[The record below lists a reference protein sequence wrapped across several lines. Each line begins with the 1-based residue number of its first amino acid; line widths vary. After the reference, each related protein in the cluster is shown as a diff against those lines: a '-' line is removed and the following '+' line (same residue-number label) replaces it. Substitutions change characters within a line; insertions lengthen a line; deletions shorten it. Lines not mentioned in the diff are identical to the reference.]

1 TSDLVTSTPAA
12 VTASA
17 MSRVP
22 IEPNRRPS
30 SPAFAAIVTDSSA
43 SLAARASASAFLAAA
58 AASRLARRSS
68 NSAMFFAVAAT
79 ALPCGKRK
87 LRPKPAFTVTLS
99 PILPNLPTLSS
110 RITSISLT
118 LYVFV
123 YPSCTA
129 CGACTMELLVAV
141 SVGNQSQI
149 TSALDR
155 GRQLTLVAG
164 FGAGNTAWNNFAG
177 FTDVCLQRFDIFVID
192 ALGAFSGKTT
202 EFATTEKTCHWLYP
216 LLFFKFIG
224 ICIDI
229 VFIIRRLISIIAT
242 VRARRTSLALTAFFF
257 SFEDERFFSDSFIFT
272 QHQATQNSIVIT
284 EVGGQLVQHF
294 IATLNI
300 HHDVVSFVDFVD

>member
-30 SPAFAAIVTDSSA
+30 SPAFAAIVPDSSA

-99 PILPNLPTLSS
+99 PILPNLPTLAS
-110 RITSISLT
+110 RLTSISLT
-118 LYVFV
+118 HYMFV
-123 YPSCTA
+123 YPSRTLRW
-129 CGACTMELLVAV
+129 THDWKLLVAV
-141 SVGNQSQI
+141 SVGNQSQVAG
-149 TSALDR
+149 ALDSV
-155 GRQLTLVAG
+155 GQLTLIFS
-164 FGAGNTAWNNFAG
+164 FGTGNTAWNNLSS
-177 FTDVCLQRFDIFVID
+177 FTDIRFQGFDIFIID
-192 ALGAFSGKTT
+192 TLGAFSGKTT
-202 EFATTEKTCHWLYP
+202 ELATTEKTCHWLYL

-224 ICIDI
+224 ICISVDI
-229 VFIIRRLISIIAT
+229 FFIRRFVFGIIAT
-242 VRARRTSLALTAFFF
+242 ISARRAGLALTAFFIGL
-257 SFEDERFFSDSFIFT
+257 ENEGFFSNRFVFT
-272 QHQATQNSIVIT
+272 QHQATQNRIVIT
-284 EVGGQLVQHF
+284 EVGG
-294 IATLNI
+294 
-300 HHDVVSFVDFVD
+300 

>member
-1 TSDLVTSTPAA
+1 
-12 VTASA
+12 
-17 MSRVP
+17 
-22 IEPNRRPS
+22 
-30 SPAFAAIVTDSSA
+30 
-43 SLAARASASAFLAAA
+43 
-58 AASRLARRSS
+58 
-68 NSAMFFAVAAT
+68 
-79 ALPCGKRK
+79 
-87 LRPKPAFTVTLS
+87 LS

-129 CGACTMELLVAV
+129 CGARTMELLVAV

-149 TSALDR
+149 TSAFDC

-164 FGAGNTAWNNFAG
+164 FGTGNTTWNNFAG

-192 ALGAFSGKTT
+192 TLGAFSGKTT

-224 ICIDI
+224 IRIDI
-229 VFIIRRLISIIAT
+229 VVFIIRRFISIIAT
-242 VRARRTSLALTAFFF
+242 VRARRTSLALAAFFLG
-257 SFEDERFFSDSFIFT
+257 FEDERFFSDSFIFT

-284 EVGGQLVQHF
+284 EVGGQLFQHF
-294 IATLNI
+294 IAALNI